1 LDAIPP
7 TTRRPTE
14 MSRDTDWHVFDK
26 ACEITAMAARGTAD
40 EVSAAQLADIFRE
53 VFGALR
59 DAANAMDASTPA
71 GF

>member
-1 LDAIPP
+1 
-7 TTRRPTE
+7 

-40 EVSAAQLADIFRE
+40 EVSAEQVADIFRA
-53 VFGALR
+53 VHKALR
-59 DAANAMDASTPA
+59 EAVEAIDAMKPA

>member
-1 LDAIPP
+1 
-7 TTRRPTE
+7 

-40 EVSAAQLADIFRE
+40 EVTPAQVAEIFRE

-59 DAANAMDASTPA
+59 EAANALDSAGSPA